1 MWMCVDGRVNGC
13 GCLCVVAKN
22 AQKISR
28 IVTKNAQKSSVDVCM
43 CVHVCVCMCMCVCVC
58 VCKDP

>member
-28 IVTKNAQKSSVDVCM
+28 IVTKKAQKISRIVTKNAQKSSVDVCM
-43 CVHVCVCMCMCVCVC
+43 
-58 VCKDP
+58 